1 MKDNQ
6 PTVDGLENIADQ
18 QSHVSCKKDNHD
30 GVKVDAK
37 DWVQALLT
45 WYDQTKRDLP
55 WRKTR
60 DPYAIFVSELML
72 QQTQV
77 ATVIP
82 YYERWLERFPTFTD
96 LAQAS
101 LEEVLKA
108 WEGLGYYR
116 RARYLYETAR
126 IVSERYNGELPAD
139 ANILKDL
146 PGIGDYTL
154 GAILSIAFG
163 QREPAIDG
171 NVRRVAARLWAL
183 AEDLSKG
190 QALKRLKETIREAMP
205 EDRAGDFTQAFMELG
220 ATVCLP
226 TAPLCETCPLH
237 ADCRA
242 YTLGRV
248 ADFPVVKK
256 APPKKSERRRM
267 WIIEW
272 GGSVYLRKRT
282 EKLLEGMW
290 EFPHSREE
298 DISALNNT
306 TSFTD
311 DVSKKTLQWEKHVL
325 PLVMAPLNI
334 AVDVKEVRHLGSI
347 KHVFTH
353 LIWEIDV
360 YAVSLVGE
368 KMPEDDAKENWFTP
382 QALSEL
388 PLPMPIHKA
397 WQLWQQKM
405 T

>member
-1 MKDNQ
+1 MKDVKQRNDHLADTAHHQ
-6 PTVDGLENIADQ
+6 NHLTFNKDDVD
-18 QSHVSCKKDNHD
+18 
-30 GVKVDAK
+30 DAMIDSK
-37 DWVQALLT
+37 DWVQALLD
-45 WYDQTKRDLP
+45 WYDRMKRDLP

-77 ATVIP
+77 STVIP
-82 YYERWLERFPTFTD
+82 YYKRWLKRFPTFTD
-96 LAQAS
+96 LARAS

-116 RARYLYETAR
+116 RARYLYETAN
-126 IVSERYNGELPAD
+126 IVSERYEGQLPAD
-139 ANILKDL
+139 PNVLKHL

-190 QALKRLKETIREAMP
+190 PALKRLKETIRDAMP
-205 EDRAGDFTQAFMELG
+205 EERAGDFTQAFMELG

-226 TAPLCETCPLH
+226 SAPLCDQCPLQVY
-237 ADCRA
+237 CRA
-242 YTLGRV
+242 YKLGRV

-256 APPKKSERRRM
+256 APPKKSEHRRM

-290 EFPHSREE
+290 EFPHSRK
-298 DISALNNT
+298 DDAYGSKKTIAL
-306 TSFTD
+306 TD
-311 DVSKKTLQWEKHVL
+311 DASKKTLQWEKHVL
-325 PLVMAPLNI
+325 PLVMSSWDVE
-334 AVDVKEVRHLGSI
+334 VDVKEVRYLGSV

-360 YAVSLVGE
+360 YAVSLIGQG
-368 KMPEDDAKENWFTP
+368 MPEGDGKENWFTP
-382 QALSEL
+382 QALSQL
-388 PLPMPIHKA
+388 PLPIPIQKA
-397 WQLWQQKM
+397 WQLWQQKI

>member
-1 MKDNQ
+1 MRDCKQVNDHLNS
-6 PTVDGLENIADQ
+6 TVDESNHLT
-18 QSHVSCKKDNHD
+18 SKKDNDDSAMID
-30 GVKVDAK
+30 GK
-37 DWVQALLT
+37 DWVQALLV
-45 WYDQTKRDLP
+45 WYDQMKRDLP

-77 ATVIP
+77 STVIP
-82 YYERWLERFPTFTD
+82 YYKRWLERFPTFTD
-96 LAQAS
+96 LALAS

-116 RARYLYETAR
+116 RARYLYETAK
-126 IVSERYNGELPAD
+126 IVSERYAGQLPAD
-139 ANILKDL
+139 LNVLKHL

-190 QALKRLKETIREAMP
+190 PALKRLKETIRDAMP

-226 TAPLCETCPLH
+226 TTPLCDQCPLQGY
-237 ADCRA
+237 CLA
-242 YTLGRV
+242 YKLGRV

-256 APPKKSERRRM
+256 VPPKKSEHRRM

-298 DISALNNT
+298 DAYGSKKTIAL
-306 TSFTD
+306 TD
-311 DVSKKTLQWEKHVL
+311 DVFEKTLLWEKHVL
-325 PLVMAPLNI
+325 PLVMPPLNI
-334 AVDVKEVRHLGSI
+334 EIDVKEVRYLGSV

-360 YAVSLVGE
+360 YAVSLVGQG
-368 KMPEDDAKENWFTP
+368 MPEDVAKENWFTP
-382 QALSEL
+382 QALSQL
-388 PLPMPIHKA
+388 PLPIPIQKA
-397 WQLWQQKM
+397 WQLWQQKI